1 MGRRRGEEKGASLKR
16 VTAILLATIAALA
29 FLCQQVG
36 FPVATPFAALAEELT
51 PVVISSEV
59 LGRATPAAVDNP
71 ELALARVTIMPGA
84 AIPKHYHVGTQIA
97 SIVQGT
103 LTYTVFTGEVLLY
116 RHGEDATNPHHIH
129 VGETVQL
136 AVGDTV
142 VETPGSHHQAINNG
156 TAPVVIYLSTL
167 FPAGAPRSV
176 TISATPTH

>member
-1 MGRRRGEEKGASLKR
+1 LKR
-16 VTAILLATIAALA
+16 VTAILLATIASLV

-36 FPVATPFAALAEELT
+36 VPVATPFAALAEELT
-51 PVVISSEV
+51 PAVVSSEV
-59 LGRATPAAVDNP
+59 LGRATPADVENP

-84 AIPKHYHVGTQIA
+84 EIPKHYHVGTQIA

-103 LTYTVFTGEVLLY
+103 LTYTVFSGEVLLY
-116 RHGEDATNPHHIH
+116 RHGEDATNPYNIQ

-142 VETPGSHHQAINNG
+142 VETPGSHHQAVNKG

-176 TISATPTH
+176 VVNATPTS